1 MEDFIILRSGYNQA
15 VNDVLETLNN
25 NVYIDEEN
33 KKVLKDMILR
43 KQRQYLIGNAEYEG
57 YIYKHHDE
65 TNKIG
70 YILFDDIYELKGV
83 AIFIE
88 DGTYKELNEKE
99 LLYARNEHP
108 MKSSEKFQNKDLIN
122 LRYEELLNKWKKI

>member
-15 VNDVLETLNN
+15 INDILETVNN
-25 NVYIDEEN
+25 NIYIDEEN

-43 KQRQYLIGNAEYEG
+43 KQRQYLIGNTEYEG
-57 YIYKHHDE
+57 FIYKHHDE
-65 TNKIG
+65 ENNIG

-88 DGTYKELNEKE
+88 DGTYKELSEKE
-99 LLYARNEHP
+99 LLYARSENP
-108 MKSSEKFQNKDLIN
+108 MKSSEKFKNKDLIN
-122 LRYEELLNKWKKI
+122 LRYEELLSKWKKI